1 MERGQVWGGV
11 ARHQRFRAGGPKCSG
26 VSAPS
31 RRTLK
36 IGLSDV
42 HLSRP
47 QISRAKDILEPL
59 NNSSQIQIDL
69 HIHLQFLCPFPASPP
84 VSGSW
89 EKVAS
94 GSGGEAAEC
103 VTRDPRHP
111 HFLIM
116 APTYQA
122 GQAGEP

>member
-1 MERGQVWGGV
+1 MECGQVWGGA
-11 ARHQRFRAGGPKCSG
+11 ARHQCLRAGAPKCSG

-47 QISRAKDILEPL
+47 QISRAKNILEPL
-59 NNSSQIQIDL
+59 NNSGQIQIGFQ
-69 HIHLQFLCPFPASPP
+69 IRLQFLCPFPASPP

-94 GSGGEAAEC
+94 RGRQSKLVTVSLRTPAIPGSCSCANQEC
-103 VTRDPRHP
+103 
-111 HFLIM
+111 
-116 APTYQA
+116 
-122 GQAGEP
+122 